1 MDGYA
6 FVTSF
11 ACNHLVTGACTSV
24 WHLETC
30 MLKWRHQRYKYR
42 HVWMCWWRLSIIIL
56 SIIICF
62 QVPCNVLIVL
72 LYTDPDTNCNLHFE
86 ISEMTKL
93 STVVE
98 HETMYIFAVGHCVE
112 HPTGYGYSPITNDW
126 VYQQFELCDRLTI
139 DQNART
145 YQLKWCVITSIIQG
159 NQFAWNP
166 IIVLFTCTKWHKE
179 ITAIIAMCVCVCIS
193 SKISSSNVE
202 DLNIQTVYNSQTS
215 L

>member
-1 MDGYA
+1 M
-6 FVTSF
+6 
-11 ACNHLVTGACTSV
+11 
-24 WHLETC
+24 
-30 MLKWRHQRYKYR
+30 
-42 HVWMCWWRLSIIIL
+42 
-56 SIIICF
+56 
-62 QVPCNVLIVL
+62 PCNVLIVL

-145 YQLKWCVITSIIQG
+145 YQLK
-159 NQFAWNP
+159 
-166 IIVLFTCTKWHKE
+166 
-179 ITAIIAMCVCVCIS
+179 
-193 SKISSSNVE
+193 
-202 DLNIQTVYNSQTS
+202 
-215 L
+215 